1 MQNPHFYAMEND
13 DFAYLDHQF
22 HCIKC
27 RILIFMQWKMM
38 ILPVCDS
45 SRLSMDMT
53 NNAVQAAQVKLTDFT
68 LNMTDFALKMMNFL
82 LK

>member
-1 MQNPHFYAMEND
+1 
-13 DFAYLDHQF
+13 
-22 HCIKC
+22 
-27 RILIFMQWKMM
+27 M